1 MIPLSYETNSTQ
13 SIPLGYETNSIQS
26 TPSNSLNS
34 KPNHVSKLSRLSKL
48 SRQLSAPNNTDQP
61 VSPTSSERRSL
72 SETPITQLVTNE
84 IKTPHGRTS
93 TSPKVSTPGSNKLV
107 NAKLKAGV
115 GWAKTNLQKPKSI
128 SSSSLVPA
136 NAQTTIEQISTISL
150 AITKSPA
157 ARKLFTTTVT
167 STTIHSSL
175 AKPLPK
181 PIGSNRPPRQPLTP
195 STALSST
202 SVDDSIA
209 STLHSTLT
217 SLLSQVATQR
227 SPMIWNDHNGNK
239 EQLCGDTVL
248 TVVTSSPTSL
258 VNCNTG
264 DRYLPHTVSQNSSQD
279 SSFKGHSRTPSLSPT
294 SNNSNSPTPEE
305 RPHLNPIGSERGL
318 KKPLPKQMTNLPA
331 LPSLLHGKLIS
342 LFALLMSLV
351 RYILFLFACYVWC

>member
-1 MIPLSYETNSTQ
+1 MSFDIQ
-13 SIPLGYETNSIQS
+13 SIPS
-26 TPSNSLNS
+26 TPTNSLNS
-34 KPNHVSKLSRLSKL
+34 SKTNHVAKLSRLSKL
-48 SRQLSAPNNTDQP
+48 SRQLSAPNNNTTTNQQQQQKP
-61 VSPTSSERRSL
+61 VSPTSSAERQSL
-72 SETPITQLVTNE
+72 SETPTHAPQNAHAQENE
-84 IKTPHGRTS
+84 IIKTPHGGRS
-93 TSPKVSTPGSNKLV
+93 NVSPRGSNNNTASNKLTQS
-107 NAKLKAGV
+107 NSKLKSG
-115 GWAKTNLQKPKSI
+115 GSTWAKTNLQKTKSV
-128 SSSSLVPA
+128 SSTSLSSLPPTP
-136 NAQTTIEQISTISL
+136 QTTTTTIEQISSTVSQIL
-150 AITKSPA
+150 ITKSPA

-167 STTIHSSL
+167 STTTIHSSL

-181 PIGSNRPPRQPLTP
+181 PIGSNRPARHPVVP
-195 STALSST
+195 SSALSST

-239 EQLCGDTVL
+239 EQLGGDTVL

-264 DRYLPHTVSQNSSQD
+264 DRYLPHTAHASQNSSQD

-318 KKPLPKQMTNLPA
+318 KKPLPKQMTNI
-331 LPSLLHGKLIS
+331 PSLPPLLNGK
-342 LFALLMSLV
+342 F
-351 RYILFLFACYVWC
+351 